1 MASKLNTST
10 PRTKAVSPPGPL
22 RARRE
27 GGNRETL
34 WRSTITLERQI
45 TDSSPRAADAY
56 NFRMDAQ
63 PGAVRRALNR
73 RRG

>member
-1 MASKLNTST
+1 MASKLNVSR
-10 PRTKAVSPPGPL
+10 PQKRAVSPPGPL

-45 TDSSPRAADAY
+45 TDPSPRMPSKS
-56 NFRMDAQ
+56 FRMDAE

-73 RRG
+73 RKD